1 MIKDLKS
8 ELSGN
13 LEDLIV
19 ALMTPTLEYKAKEL
33 HEAISG
39 VGTNE
44 KTLVELL
51 CSATNQEIHN
61 MRAAYERREC
71 WMLDYERLKQ
81 LFNHRSYVLSLINRI
96 QSKVLPPCDYN

>member
-13 LEDLIV
+13 FEDLIL
-19 ALMTPTLEYKAKEL
+19 ALMTPTVEYQAKEL

-71 WMLDYERLKQ
+71 WMLDYEGLKTCVGGSLGFALTVQ
-81 LFNHRSYVLSLINRI
+81 SQILSKL
-96 QSKVLPPCDYN
+96 SCY

>member
-13 LEDLIV
+13 FEDLIL
-19 ALMTPTLEYKAKEL
+19 ALMTPTVEYQAKEL

-71 WMLDYERLKQ
+71 WMLDYEGLKPR
-81 LFNHRSYVLSLINRI
+81 FASTVRSQILSKL
-96 QSKVLPPCDYN
+96 SCY